1 MADQFITLPV
11 VNLKGEKTGDIALS
25 AEVFGIKEK
34 NEQAVHDAVVTQ
46 QSNARQATAKTK
58 KRHEVAGGGKKPWRQ
73 KGTGR
78 ARAGSSRSPLWVG
91 GGKIFGPDG
100 NQNYEVSQNKKAH
113 ALAMKTVLSQKATKG
128 LIVVDALEL
137 KSVSTKTFALDLKA
151 IKAEG
156 KTLVIVPAKADNL
169 VKSASN
175 IECVSLRAVNNIS
188 VYDVLDAQNV
198 VITKEDIKTLEGG
211 LQ

>member
-1 MADQFITLPV
+1 
-11 VNLKGEKTGDIALS
+11 
-25 AEVFGIKEK
+25 
-34 NEQAVHDAVVTQ
+34 
-46 QSNARQATAKTK
+46 
-58 KRHEVAGGGKKPWRQ
+58 
-73 KGTGR
+73 
-78 ARAGSSRSPLWVG
+78 
-91 GGKIFGPDG
+91 
-100 NQNYEVSQNKKAH
+100 
-113 ALAMKTVLSQKATKG
+113 MKTVLSQKATKG